1 MPSAHRSQGPSAP
14 SDRIDSRAVRAFAM
28 ESSKIVR
35 PLIASSTVFNYARHE
50 VWTPMLASRDEKR
63 NE

>member
-1 MPSAHRSQGPSAP
+1 
-14 SDRIDSRAVRAFAM
+14 M